1 MTKVRIFL
9 SLTLLLFFSHLAL
22 AAGCQ
27 KTGSVCVDSTP
38 CKMVGSNKVCLDQLG
53 LSCWNY
59 EDTYTCL
66 KPDAVDY
73 CAAISQV
80 PGCRQTDSVCSATDT
95 FFGSG
100 CMKWTNTW
108 QCDASVSAP
117 ANTVVLDTTYTIAS
131 DTINDSA
138 CSSPSANPSCKLAS
152 HTCVETAETRTING
166 LPVYKDC
173 WAWQD
178 DYSCLGPIQSDCAVL
193 QNEGCTL
200 SSSNCVSYGINNICT
215 LTENIYSCPDKPA
228 STSSVVNCGGSQYCT
243 GGNCFNAGHIPDT
256 DLAKAAAMME
266 ATRQAGNYMD
276 PGSLSIFGGEPGS
289 CKNKLGGLS
298 NCCDATG
305 DGAGLNN
312 SRTMGGKILTTA
324 GGQVIVAGSVYMYDV
339 MYNSYQA
346 YQAMAATAAT
356 VGSAGAAATSAAAA
370 TTYEA
375 SAYGVTMSYSAE
387 AGFTFGFDPTTLA
400 ISVAIMVVMDYL
412 ECEQPEKMLGMKKGQ
427 NLCRFAESHCSKS
440 LLSGACMEITESYCC
455 FNSRLARIMNTAG
468 AAQLGRLASD
478 CSGFTP
484 AEFTSID
491 FSKVDLSE
499 FEVEIMATVQLP
511 SANAVGTDSA
521 STIQQKL
528 NNYYTKGKQ

>member
-1 MTKVRIFL
+1 MTRIFF
-9 SLTLLLFFSHLAL
+9 SLVLLLLFSHPAL
-22 AAGCQ
+22 AASCQ

-80 PGCRQTDSVCSATDT
+80 PGCRQTGSVCSATDT
-95 FFGSG
+95 VLGSG

-108 QCDASVSAP
+108 QCDAGVGTP
-117 ANTVVLDTTYTIAS
+117 ANTVALDTTYTITS
-131 DTINDSA
+131 DTINASA
-138 CSSPSANPSCKLAS
+138 CSSLSANPSCMLAS
-152 HTCVETAETRTING
+152 HTCVEPAGTRTIDG

-178 DYSCLGPIQSDCAVL
+178 DYSCLGPIKSDCADL
-193 QNEGCTL
+193 QNRGCTL
-200 SSSNCVSYGINNICT
+200 SSSKCVSYGTNNTCT
-215 LTENIYSCPDKPA
+215 LTEHVYSCQDKPA
-228 STSSVVNCGGSQYCT
+228 STSSIINCGGSQYCT
-243 GGNCFNAGHIPDT
+243 GGNCFGAGHIPDP

-266 ATRQAGNYMD
+266 AARQSGNYMD
-276 PGSLSIFGGEPGS
+276 PGSLIIFGGESGS

-298 NCCDATG
+298 NCCNATG
-305 DGAGLNN
+305 GGAGLNN
-312 SRTMGGKILTTA
+312 SSTMGGKILTTA
-324 GGQVIVAGSVYMYDV
+324 GGQAIVAGSAYMYDV
-339 MYNSYQA
+339 MYNSYAA

-356 VGSAGAAATSAAAA
+356 AGSAGAAATMAATA

-375 SAYGVTMSYSAE
+375 SAYGVTMSYSAN
-387 AGFTFGFDPTTLA
+387 AGFTFGFDPTSLA
-400 ISVAIMVVMDYL
+400 ISVAIMVVMDYMA
-412 ECEQPEKMLGMKKGQ
+412 CDPPEKMLGMKKGQ
-427 NLCRFAESHCSKS
+427 NLCRFAGSHCSKR
-440 LLSGACMEITESYCC
+440 LPSGVCIEITENYCC

-468 AAQLGRLASD
+468 AAQLGRPASD

-491 FSKVDLSE
+491 FSKIDLSE
-499 FEVEIMATVQLP
+499 FEAEIMANVQLP
-511 SANAVGTDSA
+511 STNAVGTDSA

-528 NNYYTKGKQ
+528 NNYYTRGKQ